1 MKKTNNKM
9 ATMVLLSA
17 LALPGLFSC
26 AKKEYDLNNLNTEVT
41 IAQEGLAL
49 PLGSTKQIKVKDLL
63 KKAGDDFISSSE
75 DGLEISIADS
85 ISLSLNCCNR
95 Q

>member
-1 MKKTNNKM
+1 
-9 ATMVLLSA
+9 MVLLSA

-49 PLGSTKQIKVKDLL
+49 PVGSTKQIKVKELL
-63 KKAGDDFISSSE
+63 NKVGDDILSSE
-75 DGLEISIADS
+75 L
-85 ISLSLNCCNR
+85 
-95 Q
+95 